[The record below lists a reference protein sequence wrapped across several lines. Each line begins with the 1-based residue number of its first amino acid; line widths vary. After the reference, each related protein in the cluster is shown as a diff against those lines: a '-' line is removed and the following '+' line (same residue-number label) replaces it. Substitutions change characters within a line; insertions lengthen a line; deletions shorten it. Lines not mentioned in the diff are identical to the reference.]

1 MFTVE
6 FEYDASV
13 ITSLDETD
21 TCEDIQLVLGNDGI
35 VFLRQ
40 FEEGL
45 DEHQLITITY
55 AQLLDLFVA
64 LQSTEGAYYVKRK
77 ANSNT

>member
-6 FEYDASV
+6 FEHDAIV
-13 ITSLDETD
+13 ITSLDETER
-21 TCEDIQLVLGNDGI
+21 CEDIQVIAADDGI

-40 FEEGL
+40 FEEAM

-55 AQLLDLFVA
+55 RQLLEVLIS
-64 LQSTEGAYYVKRK
+64 LQSREGAYYVKYK
-77 ANSNT
+77 DSIV

>member
-6 FEYDASV
+6 FEHDASV

-21 TCEDIQLVLGNDGI
+21 RCEDVQMILADDGV

-40 FEEGL
+40 FEDGL
-45 DEHQLITITY
+45 DEHQLITMTY
-55 AQLLDLFVA
+55 QQLLDLFVS
-64 LQSTEGAYYVKRK
+64 LQSTEGAFYVKHK
-77 ANSNT
+77 NNHT

>member
-64 LQSTEGAYYVKRK
+64 LQSTEGAYYVKRET
-77 ANSNT
+77 NSNT

>member
-6 FEYDASV
+6 FEHDASV

-21 TCEDIQLVLGNDGI
+21 RCEDVQMILADDGI

-40 FEEGL
+40 FEDGL
-45 DEHQLITITY
+45 DEHQLITMTY
-55 AQLLDLFVA
+55 QQLLDLFVS
-64 LQSTEGAYYVKRK
+64 LQSTEGAFYVKHQNNR
-77 ANSNT
+77 T